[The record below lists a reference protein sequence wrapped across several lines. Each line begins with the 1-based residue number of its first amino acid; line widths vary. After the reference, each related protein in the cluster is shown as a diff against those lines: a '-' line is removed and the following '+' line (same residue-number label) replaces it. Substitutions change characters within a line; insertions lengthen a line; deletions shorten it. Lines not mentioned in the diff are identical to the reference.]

1 MAKTKG
7 LELPQQR
14 GNFEIK
20 GIVTNTLKEGFFKE
34 TKTKTG
40 KDFRAL
46 NFGVTFDKNQT
57 LFITLTGMPM
67 DNVYFSKRG
76 EKGEKPTTMP
86 VPWKDR
92 RTFKKEGFSLIGV
105 NCGLKKTTNDK
116 GTEVN
121 DIQHLTPFDACQ
133 YISENLQDGVS
144 VYIRGNIE
152 FSHYA
157 NKEGEL
163 QHNSKLV
170 ITQISLCKPVDFEAT
185 DFKPDAQFTQPFVF
199 MGVRK
204 EDSVFVAEGKVVN
217 YATVEDAEF
226 TIENPKIADNF
237 RKNVKPYTAMKTW
250 GDIRTVKNTE
260 VVEESTSD
268 DGWGEKNAMDRV
280 TGQYRKTLIIM
291 GADKESLD
299 RETYTEALLDKAIE
313 TMAANENVKKDF
325 GEGDEDWGGDSKISG
340 EKKEDDDEAWS

>member
-57 LFITLTGMPM
+57 LFVTLTGMPM

-152 FSHYA
+152 YSHYV
-157 NKEGEL
+157 NQGGEL

-170 ITQISLCKPVDFEAT
+170 ITQISLCKPVDFEETGFA
-185 DFKPDAQFTQPFVF
+185 PNAQFTQPFVF
-199 MGVRK
+199 MGIRK
-204 EDSVFVAEGKVVN
+204 EDASFVVESKVVN
-217 YATVEDAEF
+217 YATIEDTEFVVE
-226 TIENPKIADNF
+226 NSKLADNL
-237 RKNVKPYTAMKTW
+237 RKNVKPYTSIKTW

-260 VVEESTSD
+260 TVEETSD

-280 TGQYRKTLIIM
+280 TGQYRKTFIIT

-299 RETYTEALLDKAIE
+299 RETYTEALMDKAIE
-313 TMAANENVKKDF
+313 TMTANENAKKDF
-325 GEGDEDWGGDSKISG
+325 GDGGEEDWGGSKIEG
-340 EKKEDDDEAWS
+340 EKKKDDDEAWD